1 MTEPGKNTL
10 KEQVAL
16 LPLSPGVYQFV
27 DRSGTVIYVGKAKSL
42 RKRVSSYFVESKEHS
57 AKVRVLVRQIV
68 EIRHIVVNSETD
80 ALLLENS
87 LIKTLQ
93 PRYNIL
99 LKDDKTYPWIVVRR
113 EHFPRVQSTRQLLR
127 DGSQYFGP
135 YGSGSMQHSVLEF
148 IREVMPLRTCKLNLA
163 PEQIAKGKY
172 TVCLQYHLGNCKG
185 PCVGL
190 QTEEDYARQVE
201 MVVSVLKG
209 DLRPVRS
216 YLEGEMARASAEL
229 RFEQAQR
236 YKQRIDALDNYSG
249 KSVIVSARIVD
260 VDVFSLL
267 PDDDVAYCNFVRIR
281 HGSVVGISTVK
292 LTTGIGG
299 DERDMLTLA
308 IQHIVEHIAGGTLAR
323 EVIVPF
329 LPSTTLLFDG
339 VTFTVPKRGEKLEL
353 LEFSRKS
360 ARIYRAEQLKNLE
373 IKNPERHTDRLM
385 NAMQKELHLD
395 RQPRHIE
402 CFDNSNLQGTNP
414 VASCVVFRD
423 GKPSRKEYRHFNVK
437 TVVGADDFASMREI
451 VYRRYSRLLAEGAEL
466 PDLIIVD
473 GGKGQLSS
481 AYSVLCELGI
491 EKEVPI
497 VGLAKR
503 IEEIFFPGDPMPYYL
518 SRTGEPL
525 KVVCHIRDE
534 AHRFGITFHRQKR
547 SKAFIHSELEQ
558 IEGVGEKTISLLLQ
572 HFCTVAKVRA
582 ANIEELTA
590 LVGAAKA
597 KKIRDFFEKQDPFLE
612 I

>member
-1 MTEPGKNTL
+1 MAESDNSFL
-10 KEQVAL
+10 REQVAL

-42 RKRVSSYFVESKEHS
+42 RKRVSSYFVQSKEHS
-57 AKVRVLVRQIV
+57 AKVRVLVRQIA
-68 EIRHIVVNSETD
+68 EIRHIVVGSETD

-135 YGSGSMQHSVLEF
+135 YGSGMMQHSVLEF
-148 IREVMPLRTCKLNLA
+148 IREVVPLRTCKLNLA
-163 PEQIAKGKY
+163 PELIARGKY
-172 TVCLQYHLGNCKG
+172 SVCLQYHIGNCKG

-190 QTEEDYARQVE
+190 QSEEDYDTQVGL
-201 MVVSVLKG
+201 VVSILKG

-216 YLEGEMARASAEL
+216 YLEEEMARASAAL

-236 YKQRIDALDNYSG
+236 YKQRLDALDHYAG
-249 KSVIVSARIVD
+249 RSVIVSARIVD

-281 HGSVVGISTVK
+281 HGSVVGVSTVR
-292 LTTGIGG
+292 LSTGVGA

-308 IQHIVEHIAGGTLAR
+308 IQHVVEHIAGGELAR

-339 VTFTVPKRGEKLEL
+339 VTFTVPKRGEKLDL
-353 LEFSRKS
+353 LVFSQKS

-373 IKNPERHTDRLM
+373 IKNPERHADRLM

-402 CFDNSNLQGTNP
+402 CFDNSNLQGSHP
-414 VASCVVFRD
+414 VASCVVFRN

-437 TVVGADDFASMREI
+437 TVEGADDYASMRE
-451 VYRRYSRLLAEGAEL
+451 VVFRRYSRLVAEGAEL
-466 PDLIIVD
+466 PDLIIAD
-473 GGKGQLSS
+473 GGKGQMTVIHE
-481 AYSVLCELGI
+481 VLEYLQLDI
-491 EKEVPI
+491 PI
-497 VGLAKR
+497 AGLAKDSR
-503 IEEIFFPGDPMPYYL
+503 HRTAELYCGYPPLLVGLRPTSPVFHLLSHIQEE
-518 SRTGEPL
+518 
-525 KVVCHIRDE
+525 V
-534 AHRFGITFHRQKR
+534 HRFAVSFHRQKR

-558 IEGVGEKTISLLLQ
+558 IPGVGEKTVRLLLQ
-572 HFCTVAKVRA
+572 HFRTVAKVKA
-582 ANIEELTA
+582 ANFGELAA
-590 LVGAAKA
+590 LVGDAKA
-597 KKIRDFFEKQDPFLE
+597 RKIQEFFHPAD
-612 I
+612 

>member
-1 MTEPGKNTL
+1 MAESDNSFL
-10 KEQVAL
+10 REQVAL

-42 RKRVSSYFVESKEHS
+42 RKRVSSYFVQSKEHR
-57 AKVRVLVRQIV
+57 AKVRVLVRQIA
-68 EIRHIVVNSETD
+68 EIRHIVVGSETD

-135 YGSGSMQHSVLEF
+135 YGSGMMQHSVLEF
-148 IREVMPLRTCKLNLA
+148 IREVVPLRTCKLNLA
-163 PEQIAKGKY
+163 PELIARGKY
-172 TVCLQYHLGNCKG
+172 SVCLQYHIGNCKG

-190 QTEEDYARQVE
+190 QSEEDYDTQVGL
-201 MVVSVLKG
+201 VVSILKG

-216 YLEGEMARASAEL
+216 YLEEEMARASAAL

-236 YKQRIDALDNYSG
+236 YKQRLDALDHYAG
-249 KSVIVSARIVD
+249 RSVIVSARIVD

-281 HGSVVGISTVK
+281 HGSVVGVSTVR
-292 LTTGIGG
+292 LSTGVGA

-308 IQHIVEHIAGGTLAR
+308 IQHVVEHIAGGELAR

-339 VTFTVPKRGEKLEL
+339 VTFTVPKRGEKLDL
-353 LEFSRKS
+353 LEFSQKS

-373 IKNPERHTDRLM
+373 IKNPERHADRLM

-402 CFDNSNLQGTNP
+402 CFDNSNLQGSHP
-414 VASCVVFRD
+414 VASCVVFRN

-437 TVVGADDFASMREI
+437 TVEGADDYASMRE
-451 VYRRYSRLLAEGAEL
+451 VVFRRYSRLVAEGAEL
-466 PDLIIVD
+466 PDLIIAD
-473 GGKGQLSS
+473 GGKGQMTVIHE
-481 AYSVLCELGI
+481 VLEYLQLDI
-491 EKEVPI
+491 PI
-497 VGLAKR
+497 AGLAKDSR
-503 IEEIFFPGDPMPYYL
+503 HRTAELYCGYPPLLVGLRPTSPVFHLLSHIQEE
-518 SRTGEPL
+518 
-525 KVVCHIRDE
+525 V
-534 AHRFGITFHRQKR
+534 HRFAVSFHRQKR

-558 IEGVGEKTISLLLQ
+558 IPGVGEKTVRLLLQ
-572 HFCTVAKVRA
+572 HFRTVAKVKA
-582 ANIEELTA
+582 ANFGELAA
-590 LVGAAKA
+590 LVGDAKA
-597 KKIRDFFEKQDPFLE
+597 RKIQEFFHPVD
-612 I
+612 

>member
-1 MTEPGKNTL
+1 MAESDNSFL
-10 KEQVAL
+10 REQVAL

-42 RKRVSSYFVESKEHS
+42 RKRVSSYFVQSKEHR
-57 AKVRVLVRQIV
+57 AKVRVLVRQIA
-68 EIRHIVVNSETD
+68 EIRHIVVGSETD

-135 YGSGSMQHSVLEF
+135 YGSGMMQHSVLEF
-148 IREVMPLRTCKLNLA
+148 IREVVPLRTCKLNLA
-163 PEQIAKGKY
+163 PELIARGKY
-172 TVCLQYHLGNCKG
+172 SVCLQYHIGNCKG

-190 QTEEDYARQVE
+190 QSEEDYDTQVGL
-201 MVVSVLKG
+201 VVSILKG

-216 YLEGEMARASAEL
+216 YLEEEMARASAAL

-236 YKQRIDALDNYSG
+236 YKQRLDALDHYAG
-249 KSVIVSARIVD
+249 RSVIVSARIVD

-281 HGSVVGISTVK
+281 HGSVVGVSTVR
-292 LTTGIGG
+292 LSTGVGA

-308 IQHIVEHIAGGTLAR
+308 IQHVVEHIAGGELAR

-339 VTFTVPKRGEKLEL
+339 VTFTVPKRGEKLDL
-353 LEFSRKS
+353 LEFSQKS

-373 IKNPERHTDRLM
+373 IKNPERHADRLM

-402 CFDNSNLQGTNP
+402 CFDNSNLQGSHP
-414 VASCVVFRD
+414 VASCVVFRN

-437 TVVGADDFASMREI
+437 TVEGADDYASMRE
-451 VYRRYSRLLAEGAEL
+451 VVFRRYSRLVAEGAEL
-466 PDLIIVD
+466 PDLIIAD
-473 GGKGQLSS
+473 GGKGQMTVIHE
-481 AYSVLCELGI
+481 VLEYLQLDI
-491 EKEVPI
+491 PI
-497 VGLAKR
+497 AGLAKDSR
-503 IEEIFFPGDPMPYYL
+503 HRTAELYCGYPPLLVGLRPTSPVFHLLSHIQEE
-518 SRTGEPL
+518 
-525 KVVCHIRDE
+525 V
-534 AHRFGITFHRQKR
+534 HRFAVSFHRQKR

-558 IEGVGEKTISLLLQ
+558 IPGVGEKTVRLLLQ
-572 HFCTVAKVRA
+572 HFRTVAKVKA
-582 ANIEELTA
+582 ANFGELAA
-590 LVGAAKA
+590 LVGDAKA
-597 KKIRDFFEKQDPFLE
+597 RKIQEFFHPAD
-612 I
+612 